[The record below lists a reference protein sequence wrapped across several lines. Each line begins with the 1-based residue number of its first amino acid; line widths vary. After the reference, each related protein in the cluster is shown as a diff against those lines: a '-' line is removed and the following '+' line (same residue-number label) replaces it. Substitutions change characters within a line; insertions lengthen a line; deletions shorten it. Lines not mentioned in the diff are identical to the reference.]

1 MPKKPP
7 LYPHV
12 TKGSQKKGTNMW
24 RCRQCGWTAWNVSYC
39 PRCGSRDLVELT
51 SEEALQFYRT
61 GHSVIPMSRQDKPD
75 KWDVAI
81 FEKWLRLAREKGTD
95 VIKVRLA
102 EDFGAQP
109 GWVRYNVE
117 VSAKEVEP

>member
-12 TKGSQKKGTNMW
+12 QKGT
-24 RCRQCGWTAWNVSYC
+24 QG
-39 PRCGSRDLVELT
+39 
-51 SEEALQFYRT
+51 
-61 GHSVIPMSRQDKPD
+61 KPD
-75 KWDVAI
+75 RWDVAI
-81 FEKWLRLAREKGTD
+81 FEKWLRLAREKGID

-109 GWVRYNVE
+109 GWVRYTVE
-117 VSAKEVEP
+117 VSAKEVKP